1 MLPQVNRPVCI
12 SVLAIE
18 ALILASTHYGRSFD
32 GTGVAVADLRI
43 EDPALT
49 QAQAAFRTAGNQLAP
64 VARALPGL
72 DAEAAGAGPLVAKL
86 QEANELLGA
95 DFGIVGQALTAVAD
109 HVPMIDAA
117 FTQADQQL
125 GRAAG
130 TVR

>member
-1 MLPQVNRPVCI
+1 
-12 SVLAIE
+12 
-18 ALILASTHYGRSFD
+18 
-32 GTGVAVADLRI
+32 VADLRI
-43 EDPALT
+43 EDTALT
-49 QAQAAFRTAGNQLAP
+49 AAQATFQAAGNQLAP

-72 DAEAAGAGPLVAKL
+72 DAEAAGAGPLIAKL

-109 HVPMIDAA
+109 HIPAIAAA

-130 TVR
+130 AVR